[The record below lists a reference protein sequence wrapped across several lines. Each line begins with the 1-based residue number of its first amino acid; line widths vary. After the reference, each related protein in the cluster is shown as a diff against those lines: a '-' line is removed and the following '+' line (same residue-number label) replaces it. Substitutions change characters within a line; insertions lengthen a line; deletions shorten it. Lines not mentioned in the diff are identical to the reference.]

1 MIISK
6 DSKKT
11 WLLSSLCMFC
21 VVGCLAKIELEING
35 KQLSLW
41 LARHFKDSWQI
52 WEAKSHIY
60 KNDCTHH
67 SVKVLCL
74 FRKQIG
80 TTKMTWGKS
89 NKIKCIG
96 GKNMAKIS
104 RKQSSYGFLILNI
117 SNKRRQQLQN
127 WKPYSASQLSNFI
140 FRSKIEK
147 FLKRNWLEGISKHE
161 SSRLNLSGKEDG
173 LLSALGKG
181 CNIFHTFI
189 NLSDLTE
196 NFSYQNN
203 H

>member
-1 MIISK
+1 MALRNLRI
-6 DSKKT
+6 KKPY
-11 WLLSSLCMFC
+11 
-21 VVGCLAKIELEING
+21 
-35 KQLSLW
+35 
-41 LARHFKDSWQI
+41 
-52 WEAKSHIY
+52 IY
-60 KNDCTHH
+60 KNDCSHL
-67 SVKVLCL
+67 SIKVLL
-74 FRKQIG
+74 FVQKINWNNKNDLEDIKQNQMHWRQ
-80 TTKMTWGKS
+80 KHAK
-89 NKIKCIG
+89 
-96 GKNMAKIS
+96 AKIS
-104 RKQSSYGFLILNI
+104 KKQSSYGFLILNI
-117 SNKRRQQLQN
+117 SNERRQQLQY